1 MKHLNVVI
9 LVMVAATALLGGAD
23 VFACSVSQFE
33 VTDKEELPR
42 YTFVLFYKP
51 GDEKGDQS
59 KAALERI
66 EKTWAKRAN
75 ADFEAIDVTSKRGVK
90 IAKYWQ
96 VKEYPTTFVI
106 APTGWSLAAFKGVLD
121 EKKVIPLLSSPGK
134 SALATALA
142 KHKAV
147 FLVLGKKGM
156 KGYAE
161 QIKAAKAAAKTT
173 KDTMKIETAT
183 VTVDPTDPREG
194 RLLQNLGIEKP
205 PKEATSFVTFGKG
218 RAVLQDLE
226 MEDTAERLAYTVQLL
241 STADQCSL
249 GNEIRGEPLLLGK

>member
-1 MKHLNVVI
+1 MRHLSVVI
-9 LVMVAATALLGGAD
+9 LAAVAATALLGAAD
-23 VFACSVSQFE
+23 ASACSVSQFE
-33 VTDKEELPR
+33 LTDKEELPR

-51 GDEKGDQS
+51 GDKKGDQS
-59 KAALERI
+59 LAALDKIKKAWE
-66 EKTWAKRAN
+66 KRAN

-96 VKEYPTTFVI
+96 VKEFPTTFVV
-106 APTGWSLAAFKGVLD
+106 APTGWSLAVFKGLLD
-121 EKKVIPLLSSPGK
+121 EKKIVPLMSSPGK
-134 SALATALA
+134 SALAAALA
-142 KHKAV
+142 KNKAV

-156 KGYAE
+156 KGYDK
-161 QIKAAKAAAKTT
+161 QLKAAKSAAKTA
-173 KDTMKIETAT
+173 KDSMKIATAT

-205 PKEATSFVTFGKG
+205 PKEATTYVTFGKG

-226 MEDTAERLAYTVQLL
+226 IEDPAERLAYTIQLL